1 MSGKRNIAPAS
12 RGRLRQR
19 RLTATPGLIIQD
31 FYLPCLFLYEIDPT
45 PMTNKPRHN
54 ALTEANPSS
63 TKKDISNINA
73 CLLRIQKLQWAT
85 LPGLIYLNIKD
96 FIT

>member
-1 MSGKRNIAPAS
+1 
-12 RGRLRQR
+12 
-19 RLTATPGLIIQD
+19 
-31 FYLPCLFLYEIDPT
+31 
-45 PMTNKPRHN
+45 MTNKPRYN

-63 TKKDISNINA
+63 TKKDISDISACLSNINA

-85 LPGLIYLNIKD
+85 LLGLIYLNIKD

>member
-1 MSGKRNIAPAS
+1 
-12 RGRLRQR
+12 
-19 RLTATPGLIIQD
+19 
-31 FYLPCLFLYEIDPT
+31 
-45 PMTNKPRHN
+45 MTNKPRHD

-85 LPGLIYLNIKD
+85 LLGLIYLNIKD
-96 FIT
+96 FIA